1 MTAQPATAPA
11 AADRPDERLDALL
24 SAIADGFSTSQRS
37 PVLRTPAEHGL
48 PFQHVIFPSED
59 GTPLE
64 GWFVPA
70 EGSDTVVIINHPRW
84 FSRSGLPSHLEPWRS
99 MSADTGNDFDVDL
112 VPDIAILHAAG
123 YHVLA
128 YDLRNFGLSAAANG
142 GLTTGGNF
150 ESRDVIGSLRY
161 VRSRPDLPDAK
172 IALFSRCLGANAT
185 LFAMERA
192 PQAFAHVRCLVACQ
206 PLSPRR
212 VLEQG
217 LERRGVPS
225 GCIAEIDRRIRL
237 RTGFGLDAMSP
248 VNAAR
253 SVRTPTLV
261 YQVHDDLMTRPAD
274 VQAIFDAI
282 PDQDHLPKE
291 LFWIPGTTRRW
302 DGYLHFQNNPSR
314 ILGWLARHAP
324 PGERVRSKAPE

>member
-1 MTAQPATAPA
+1 MTAQPATASA
-11 AADRPDERLDALL
+11 VADRPAERLDALFT
-24 SAIADGFSTSQRS
+24 AIADNFSTSQRS
-37 PVLRTPAEHGL
+37 PILHTPAEHGL
-48 PFQHVIFPSED
+48 QFQDVSFPSED

-99 MSADTGNDFDVDL
+99 MSADTGNDFEVDF

-142 GLTTGGNF
+142 GLTTGGHF
-150 ESRDVIGSLRY
+150 ESRDVIGSMRY
-161 VRSRPDLPDAK
+161 VRSRPDLQDAK

-185 LFAMERA
+185 LFGMERA
-192 PQAFAHVRCLVACQ
+192 PQMFADVRCLVACQ
-206 PLSPRR
+206 PLSPRM
-212 VLEQG
+212 VLEQSLKRKG
-217 LERRGVPS
+217 IPGE
-225 GCIAEIDRRIRL
+225 CIDEIDRRIRL
-237 RTGFGLDAMSP
+237 RTSFSLDAMSP

-282 PDQDHLPKE
+282 PDQDDLPKE
-291 LFWIPGTTRRW
+291 LFWIYGTTRRW
-302 DGYLHFQNNPSR
+302 DGYVHFQNHPSR
-314 ILGWLARHAP
+314 ILDWLTRHTQ
-324 PGERVRSKAPE
+324 